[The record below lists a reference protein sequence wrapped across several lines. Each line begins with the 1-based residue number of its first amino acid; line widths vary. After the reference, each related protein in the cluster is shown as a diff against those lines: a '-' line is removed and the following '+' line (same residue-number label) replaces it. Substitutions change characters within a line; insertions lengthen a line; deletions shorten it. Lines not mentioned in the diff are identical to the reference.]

1 MIAGVAKPPISI
13 TCDCG
18 EAASLG
24 YGERWTCP
32 RCGRTWDTT
41 QIPRAEYDRVVRG
54 VRLYGLLTI
63 GPPLLAAV
71 VLIPLTLVLGPQFAI
86 LFFVFVLAWGLL
98 VVPQLRRRATRVV
111 RDRTPQ
117 WKLRP
122 E

>member
-1 MIAGVAKPPISI
+1 VAKLPISI

-18 EAASLG
+18 EAASVS
-24 YGERWTCP
+24 YGDRWTCP

-41 QIPRAEYDRVVRG
+41 QIPRAEYDRIVRG

-63 GPPLLAAV
+63 GPPLLAAAI
-71 VLIPLTLVLGPQFAI
+71 LIPLTLFIGLQFAL
-86 LFFVFVLAWGLL
+86 LFFLFVLAWALL
-98 VVPQLRRRATRVV
+98 VVPQLRRRANRIV
-111 RDRTPQ
+111 REQVPK